1 MLAIEKL
8 TAGYDGAPV
17 IQSVSLNIQP
27 GEVLTVLGRNGAG
40 KSTLLKSILG
50 LTRIRSG
57 SVTFEGRC
65 LNGMKPRDILCLGVA
80 HVPEGRRIFP
90 DLTVMENLSLGLALR
105 REKCDEKLVVG
116 EVMEMFPVLKDRAD
130 LSGGLLSGGEQQV
143 LAIARALVAGPR
155 LVLLDEPSLGLAPII
170 CEKIVDLLQR
180 LPERGT
186 SILLVEQNVRL
197 ALRIA
202 QRFLVLENGQ
212 VAMEGPAERLA
223 RDPQLTA
230 AYLGA
235 N

>member
-1 MLAIEKL
+1 MLAIENL

-17 IQSVSLNIQP
+17 IQSVSLDIQP

-57 SVTFEGRC
+57 SVSFEGRC
-65 LNGMKPRDILCLGVA
+65 LNGMRPRDILCLGMA

-105 REKCDEKLVVG
+105 REKCDEKSVVG
-116 EVMEMFPVLKDRAD
+116 EVIEMFPVLKERAD
-130 LSGGLLSGGEQQV
+130 FPGGLLSGGEQQM

-155 LVLLDEPSLGLAPII
+155 LVLLDEPSLGLAPIV
-170 CEKIVDLLQR
+170 CEKIIDLLKR
-180 LPERGT
+180 LPEQGT

-197 ALRIA
+197 ALRLA
-202 QRFLVLENGQ
+202 RRFLVLESGQ
-212 VAMEGPAERLA
+212 VAMEGPAERLTS
-223 RDPQLTA
+223 DPQLAA